1 MEFESMSRYER
12 IDMMRKRFE
21 WLSKLARNCS
31 TLEEFCY
38 KYDEYLGVRGI
49 ALKRTELNVHVRF
62 CGHEY
67 ETYSIAPNISGIQVS
82 PLVWWQNELC
92 ANEQINIM
100 DYEATKIK
108 KTNLQKDEFLS
119 KLNRYRRYHIAYKV
133 IIAGGRDFENY
144 EYMVEKLDE
153 LFYNSNKFKTEWREI
168 KIISGMAKGADTLA
182 IRYADE
188 HKLTKILFPANWKLY
203 PRAAGFLRNE
213 DMLSIATHLIAFW
226 DGKSSGTK
234 HMIDIAQ
241 EKGIPVWVFK
251 Y

>member
-1 MEFESMSRYER
+1 MDFKEAYCLNLSEKYLNDYKESSR
-12 IDMMRKRFE
+12 
-21 WLSKLARNCS
+21 
-31 TLEEFCY
+31 
-38 KYDEYLGVRGI
+38 
-49 ALKRTELNVHVRF
+49 
-62 CGHEY
+62 
-67 ETYSIAPNISGIQVS
+67 
-82 PLVWWQNELC
+82 
-92 ANEQINIM
+92 
-100 DYEATKIK
+100 
-108 KTNLQKDEFLS
+108 
-119 KLNRYRRYHIAYKV
+119 V

-144 EYMVEKLDE
+144 EYMCEILND
-153 LFYNSNKFKTEWREI
+153 LFYNSTNFEKRDI

-188 HKLTKILFPANWKLY
+188 HNLTKILFPANWKSY
-203 PRAAGFLRNE
+203 PRIAGFLRNE